1 MGLRKSDL
9 KDLVYHIFEID
20 EYASK
25 MGDDKNI
32 ITLSFTVN
40 SKDPADDLVRFLEGG
55 YSFILDA
62 DVTAGEQDD
71 GTYRVFVE
79 LERDK
84 DGNKNI
90 MEIIDGVTK
99 LADLENIKF
108 RYYKGFKSF
117 NATLDNLDREVPLD
131 PDNYGIT
138 VSESNLNNYKNF
150 FNNGFIDD
158 IVMEDN
164 ILTIKKAYADKLV
177 FEFID
182 FGKTA
187 KTIKN
192 ITESMDILNSYPE
205 ILFLTKYSGDYNICK
220 YGDKLVFENEET
232 TLVLKRII
240 L

>member
-117 NATLDNLDREVPLD
+117 SATLDNLDREVPLD

-205 ILFLTKYSGDYNICK
+205 ILFLTKYIGDYNICK

>member
-9 KDLVYHIFEID
+9 KELVHHIFEID

-25 MGDDKNI
+25 MGEDKNI
-32 ITLSFTVN
+32 ITLSFTVK

-90 MEIIDGVTK
+90 MEIVDGVTK
-99 LADLENIKF
+99 LADLEKVKF

-117 NATLDNLDREVPLD
+117 SATLDNLDREVPLD

-177 FEFID
+177 FEFVD
-182 FGKTA
+182 FGETFKTV
-187 KTIKN
+187 KRIN
-192 ITESMDILNSYPE
+192 ESMDIMNSYPE
-205 ILFLTKYSGDYNICK
+205 ILFLTKYIGDYNICK
-220 YGDKLVFENEET
+220 YGDKLVFENDDS
-232 TLVLKRII
+232 TLVLERI

>member
-99 LADLENIKF
+99 LADLEKVKF

-117 NATLDNLDREVPLD
+117 SATLDNLDREVPLD

-150 FNNGFIDD
+150 FNNSFIDD

-177 FEFID
+177 FEFVD
-182 FGKTA
+182 FGETFKTV
-187 KTIKN
+187 KRIN
-192 ITESMDILNSYPE
+192 ESMDIMNSYPE
-205 ILFLTKYSGDYNICK
+205 ILFLTKYIGDYNICK
-220 YGDKLVFENEET
+220 YGDKLVFENDDS
-232 TLVLKRII
+232 TLVLERI

>member
-84 DGNKNI
+84 DGNNNI

-205 ILFLTKYSGDYNICK
+205 ILFLTKYIGDYNICK

>member
-1 MGLRKSDL
+1 MGLKQGDL

-20 EYASK
+20 TYASK
-25 MGDDKNI
+25 MGEDKNI
-32 ITLSFTVN
+32 ITLSFTVK
-40 SKDPADDLVRFLEGG
+40 SKEPADDLVRFLEGG

-62 DVTAGEQDD
+62 DATAGEQSD
-71 GTYRVFVE
+71 GNYRVFVE
-79 LERDK
+79 LER
-84 DGNKNI
+84 NKLSNEDI
-90 MEIIDGVTK
+90 IEIVDGVKK
-99 LADLENIKF
+99 LSEIKEFKF
-108 RYYKGFKSF
+108 RYYKGFRSYKV
-117 NATLDNLDREVPLD
+117 TIENLDQEVPLD

-150 FNNGFIDD
+150 FSNSYVEE

-205 ILFLTKYSGDYNICK
+205 ILFLTKYIGDYNICK

>member
-90 MEIIDGVTK
+90 MEIVDGVTK
-99 LADLENIKF
+99 LADLEKVKF

-117 NATLDNLDREVPLD
+117 SATLDNLDREVPLD

-150 FNNGFIDD
+150 FNNSFIDD

-205 ILFLTKYSGDYNICK
+205 ILFLTKYIGDYNICK